1 MTQPRYYRNSTR
13 LQNITYLYVTHV
25 GYDGLGCQLPWP
37 ITWPP
42 PATGVYV
49 LPTLMLLLVLQ
60 YLVYDPSI
68 PVRSPVWGWQQ
79 WQCTWSCDY
88 DAMRK
93 KTPRMNATRYMTH
106 VSP

>member
-1 MTQPRYYRNSTR
+1 M
-13 LQNITYLYVTHV
+13 THV
-25 GYDGLGCQLPWP
+25 EYDGLGCLTSVADFVAVACHRRLLP
-37 ITWPP
+37 IT
-42 PATGVYV
+42 
-49 LPTLMLLLVLQ
+49 LLLLLVLQ